1 MTLAEMSK
9 EYHQSARQLRTR
21 LRELRQM
28 LPTAAPQYRAV
39 LRHRIYML
47 TVMQHQMYEL
57 EHLTAHYYERG
68 FYRDRKYTL

>member
-1 MTLAEMSK
+1 MTLAELSLD
-9 EYHQSARQLRTR
+9 YHQSALLLRSR

-28 LPTAAPQYRAV
+28 ASTASPEHRAV
-39 LRHRIYML
+39 LRHRIYVL
-47 TVMQHQMYEL
+47 TAMQHQMYEL